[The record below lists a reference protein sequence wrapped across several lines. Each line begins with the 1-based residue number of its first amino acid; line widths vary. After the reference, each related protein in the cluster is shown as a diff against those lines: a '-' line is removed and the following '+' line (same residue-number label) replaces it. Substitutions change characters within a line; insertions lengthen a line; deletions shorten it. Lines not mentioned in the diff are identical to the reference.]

1 MEWQCSVKE
10 QLSCLPPSQSIAAGP
25 SPVIPKVTDL
35 PTRSEA
41 SIPESGFHSPGEQQG
56 APEDSMSSAATG
68 GSPET
73 VRTLQPPGSPGADGD
88 SQDGSLLKQYLCSV
102 QRQEE
107 EEDEGEGCT
116 SLFSPIQGS
125 EASSC
130 PDGVDERE
138 ENTLL
143 KVEMWKKSCFGVFFF
158 IFLCQLEKAYWLF
171 IR

>member
-10 QLSCLPPSQSIAAGP
+10 QLGCLPPSQSIAA
-25 SPVIPKVTDL
+25 SPIPVSPKVTG
-35 PTRSEA
+35 SEA

-56 APEDSMSSAATG
+56 APEDSMSSLATG

-102 QRQEE
+102 QRREE
-107 EEDEGEGCT
+107 EEDEGEECT
-116 SLFSPIQGS
+116 SLFSPNQGS

-143 KVEMWKKSCFGVFFF
+143 KAEM
-158 IFLCQLEKAYWLF
+158 
-171 IR
+171 